1 MRKIL
6 ICAVSL
12 LMLFLNAGVIYAGAF
27 LSPEKTKGA
36 LREEIPNE
44 GYENDSADKKKAF
57 ENFKATRKL
66 LYEKM
71 IKRTGDCRDELDN
84 MFLMV
89 NNLFKKAREEK
100 DIKKEKELVTVMS
113 DYNSVLGDLGL
124 MQVVLDLGK
133 FAEGDKFI
141 EYYVVMENGFER
153 LKGNF
158 SLKNEIF
165 LGRIDALTN
174 QDALRYEK
182 KLLRIYRDYFEYD
195 PKIDRMVEIE
205 DAPKQEKG
213 KLNEGGG

>member
-1 MRKIL
+1 
-6 ICAVSL
+6 
-12 LMLFLNAGVIYAGAF
+12 
-27 LSPEKTKGA
+27 
-36 LREEIPNE
+36 
-44 GYENDSADKKKAF
+44 
-57 ENFKATRKL
+57 
-66 LYEKM
+66 
-71 IKRTGDCRDELDN
+71 
-84 MFLMV
+84 
-89 NNLFKKAREEK
+89 
-100 DIKKEKELVTVMS
+100 MS

-213 KLNEGGG
+213 KLNKRGG